1 MQVEVEVDITLAH
14 QDRVAQEVA
23 VQADQVRVLPAVQEL
38 LEWV

>member
-23 VQADQVRVLPAVQEL
+23 VQADQVRVLDQEQEL
-38 LEWV
+38 PE